1 MTNKFILAAA
11 GGVSPVTTNLEFHYD
26 YGDVNCWNRT
36 SQALNDLTGNYSYN
50 PYGLEQNVSNYSY
63 NSSLGGYIETTDTT
77 SYAYLQATTN
87 SPSITSNINT
97 TAFTFEWVHNSILD
111 PVSEGLFWLRFW
123 AYGGST
129 YRFGIKAVQFNNYGN
144 TYHLATLN
152 FDDTGTY
159 LSQGTTYNTVYSSG
173 STPAVAYSTL
183 NSNYQT
189 ITGWEHL
196 AITRDSFTSSTTN
209 NLKLYRNGVL
219 IKTFTNRNNFDV
231 PMDGSFWAGRTL
243 RIGTYGKN
251 GLFKIYNKA
260 LSAAEVTQ
268 NYNAYKARFG
278 LP

>member
-1 MTNKFILAAA
+1 
-11 GGVSPVTTNLEFHYD
+11 
-26 YGDVNCWNRT
+26 
-36 SQALNDLTGNYSYN
+36 
-50 PYGLEQNVSNYSY
+50 
-63 NSSLGGYIETTDTT
+63 
-77 SYAYLQATTN
+77 
-87 SPSITSNINT
+87 
-97 TAFTFEWVHNSILD
+97 
-111 PVSEGLFWLRFW
+111 FWLRFW
-123 AYGGST
+123 AWGGST
-129 YRFGIKAVQFNNYGN
+129 YRFGIKAEQYSGN
-144 TYHLATLN
+144 TYYLATLN

-173 STPAVAYSTL
+173 STPAVVYSTQ
-183 NSNYQT
+183 NSSYQT

-231 PMDGSFWAGRTL
+231 PMDGLFWVGRTL

-268 NYNAYKARFG
+268 NYNAYKPRFG